1 MIWQYFCTGF
11 ERTILNNTIT
21 FMGILQIFTLLGA
34 LGMFLYGMNLMSSGL
49 QKAAGDKLRGFLSA
63 MTSNPF
69 KGVLTGLGI
78 TSIIQS
84 SSATT
89 VMVVSFVNAGLLTLT
104 QAIGVIMGANI
115 GTTVTAW
122 LVAWLGFKADISILA
137 IPLMLFGFLFSN
149 SKKNKHQNIGE
160 LIVGFSLL
168 FLGLSFMKESVPD
181 LRETPQVLEF
191 VRNWSSYGFGSVL
204 LFLAFGTILT
214 LVLQSSSATMAITL
228 IMLSMGW
235 IPFHMACAMVLGE
248 NIGTT
253 ITANIAAAVGNTQAK
268 RAAMSHTIFNVF
280 GVIWAL
286 ILFKPF
292 TALVGKVIELFG
304 LPNPAA
310 EGFAVLEGDM
320 GSSTAA
326 LYGLSMLHTMFNTI
340 NTLLLVWFIKYI
352 EKAVVWIIKPKNQEA
367 EPFRLKYISAGP
379 LATPELAAA
388 QAFDEIVHFA
398 EISRNGLGYAKQA
411 IAADAKHFDELREK
425 LVKYEEISDRI
436 EYEIAA
442 FLNGVSAGDISEAT
456 SVKIKAMYKIIGELE
471 SLGDSGEAISRMLS
485 RRNEHK
491 KSFDTATIEKINLMI
506 AKVDSAYEVMIA
518 NLTAAHEGT
527 LTSIANAYDA
537 EEQINV
543 LRNELREAEI
553 EALDNNDKNYQTS
566 VYYIDIINELEHM
579 GDFMINISQS
589 LERAFV
595 GK

>member
-1 MIWQYFCTGF
+1 
-11 ERTILNNTIT
+11 
-21 FMGILQIFTLLGA
+21 MGILQIFTLLGA

-122 LVAWLGFKADISILA
+122 MVAFLGFKADISILA

-181 LRETPQVLEF
+181 LNETPQVLEF

-310 EGFAVLEGDM
+310 DGFAVVEGDM

-340 NTLLLVWFIKYI
+340 NTLILVWFIKYI

-491 KSFDTATIEKINLMI
+491 KSFDTATIEKINMMI

-518 NLTAAHEGT
+518 NLNAAHEGT

-537 EEQINV
+537 EEQINA